1 MECKFVVGQHVLCIA
16 ETKEYP
22 GVVLL
27 TPVTFPE
34 VGKVYTV
41 KRIGIGCML
50 GLERVC
56 IVLEEIGEQNCE
68 IEYYGTRYIAE
79 NVLFE
84 AACFRPLNRLKVED
98 FMTKR
103 VLQEV

>member
-1 MECKFVVGQHVLCIA
+1 MKCKFVVGQHVLCIA

-22 GVVLL
+22 GLVLL
-27 TPVTFPE
+27 TSVTFPE

-41 KRIGIGCML
+41 I

-56 IVLEEIGEQNCE
+56 IVLKEIGEQDCE
-68 IEYYGTRYIAE
+68 IEYYGQRYIAE

-84 AACFRPLNRLKVED
+84 AVCFRPLDRLKVED
-98 FMTKR
+98 FMTKS
-103 VLQEV
+103 LQEV